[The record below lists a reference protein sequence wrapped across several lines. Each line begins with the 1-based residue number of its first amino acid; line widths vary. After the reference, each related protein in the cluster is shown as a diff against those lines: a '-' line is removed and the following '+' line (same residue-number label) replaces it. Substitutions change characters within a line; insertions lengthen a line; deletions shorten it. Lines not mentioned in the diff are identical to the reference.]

1 VSFFSSSRIKGTS
14 RYSFRI
20 DGETY
25 ISVSANAF
33 LIAFSGIPPKIKA
46 ETSTPV
52 SITTLS
58 LSLVGLSPY

>member
-1 VSFFSSSRIKGTS
+1 M
-14 RYSFRI
+14 

-25 ISVSANAF
+25 ISVSANDF
-33 LIAFSGIPPKIKA
+33 FIAFSGIPPKIKA

-58 LSLVGLSPY
+58 LSFVGFSPY